1 MDINDILTLCRAGFT
16 AEQIGKMCS
25 PAPAAPAPT
34 APATPEPQGN
44 SEPANTAPAAPAPA
58 VPAPDGFADK
68 ILAAISGLKETIVAS
83 NIAASNQAAPKA
95 DTTESIFSAL
105 IGGTK

>member
-16 AEQIGKMCS
+16 AEQIGQMCGPAQADPAPTAQAAPE
-25 PAPAAPAPT
+25 PAPAAKSD
-34 APATPEPQGN
+34 PEP
-44 SEPANTAPAAPAPA
+44 TTA

-105 IGGTK
+105 IGGSK

>member
-16 AEQIGKMCS
+16 AEQIGQMCGT
-25 PAPAAPAPT
+25 AKADPAPT
-34 APATPEPQGN
+34 APAAPEP
-44 SEPANTAPAAPAPA
+44 APAPKSDPEPAPA

-83 NIAASNQAAPKA
+83 HIAASNQAAPKA

-105 IGGTK
+105 IGGSK

>member
-16 AEQIGKMCS
+16 AEQIGKMCG
-25 PAPAAPAPT
+25 PAQAAPAPT
-34 APATPEPQGN
+34 AP
-44 SEPANTAPAAPAPA
+44 TAPEPAPA
-58 VPAPDGFADK
+58 TQGDPEPAPAEPAHDNFADK

-83 NIAASNQAAPKA
+83 NIAASNQDPPKA

-105 IGGTK
+105 IGGNK

>member
-1 MDINDILTLCRAGFT
+1 MDINDILTLCRAGFP
-16 AEQIGKMCS
+16 AEQSGKMCG
-25 PAPAAPAPT
+25 PEPAAPAPT
-34 APATPEPQGN
+34 APAAPEPTPQGN
-44 SEPANTAPAAPAPA
+44 PEPAKTAPAA
-58 VPAPDGFADK
+58 PAPDGFADK

-105 IGGTK
+105 IGGSK

>member
-25 PAPAAPAPT
+25 PEPAAPAPT
-34 APATPEPQGN
+34 APAAPEPT
-44 SEPANTAPAAPAPA
+44 PAPLPKSDPEPAPA
-58 VPAPDGFADK
+58 VPAPDNFADK
-68 ILAAISGLKETIVAS
+68 ILSAISGLKETIVAS

-105 IGGTK
+105 IGGSK

>member
-16 AEQIGKMCS
+16 AEQIGKMCGS
-25 PAPAAPAPT
+25 AQAAPAPT
-34 APATPEPQGN
+34 EPTAPEPTPAPQGDPN
-44 SEPANTAPAAPAPA
+44 PAPAA
-58 VPAPDGFADK
+58 PAPDGFADK

-83 NIAASNQAAPKA
+83 NIAASNQEAPKA

>member
-16 AEQIGKMCS
+16 AEQIGKMCG
-25 PAPAAPAPT
+25 PAQAAPAPT
-34 APATPEPQGN
+34 APAEPEP
-44 SEPANTAPAAPAPA
+44 EPTAKSDPEPAPA
-58 VPAPDGFADK
+58 EPAHDNFADK

-83 NIAASNQAAPKA
+83 NIAASNQDPPKA

-105 IGGTK
+105 IGGNK

>member
-16 AEQIGKMCS
+16 AEQIGQMGGT
-25 PAPAAPAPT
+25 AQAAPAPT
-34 APATPEPQGN
+34 APAAPEPTQAPQGDP
-44 SEPANTAPAAPAPA
+44 EPANPAPA
-58 VPAPDGFADK
+58 EPAHDNFADK

-105 IGGTK
+105 IGGSK

>member
-16 AEQIGKMCS
+16 AEQIGQMCGT
-25 PAPAAPAPT
+25 AKAAPAPT
-34 APATPEPQGN
+34 APAAPEP
-44 SEPANTAPAAPAPA
+44 APAAPTPQGDPEPAPA

-83 NIAASNQAAPKA
+83 NIAASNQEPPKA

-105 IGGTK
+105 IGGSK

>member
-16 AEQIGKMCS
+16 AEQIGQMCGT
-25 PAPAAPAPT
+25 APT
-34 APATPEPQGN
+34 APTAPEP
-44 SEPANTAPAAPAPA
+44 APAPKSDPEPTPEEP
-58 VPAPDGFADK
+58 VHDNFADK

-105 IGGTK
+105 IGGNK

>member
-16 AEQIGKMCS
+16 AEQIGQMCGT
-25 PAPAAPAPT
+25 AHAAPAPT
-34 APATPEPQGN
+34 APAAPEP
-44 SEPANTAPAAPAPA
+44 APVPEGDPEPAPA
-58 VPAPDGFADK
+58 SPAPEGFADK

>member
-16 AEQIGKMCS
+16 AEQIGQMCGT
-25 PAPAAPAPT
+25 AQAAPAPT
-34 APATPEPQGN
+34 APAEP
-44 SEPANTAPAAPAPA
+44 APAPA
-58 VPAPDGFADK
+58 PKGDPEPAPAEPAHDNFADK

-95 DTTESIFSAL
+95 DTTESIFSAM

>member
-16 AEQIGKMCS
+16 AEQIGKMCG
-25 PAPAAPAPT
+25 PAQAAPAPT
-34 APATPEPQGN
+34 APAAPEP
-44 SEPANTAPAAPAPA
+44 APAPA
-58 VPAPDGFADK
+58 PQGDPEPAPAAPAPDGFADK

-83 NIAASNQAAPKA
+83 NIAASNQDPPKA

-105 IGGTK
+105 IGGNK

>member
-25 PAPAAPAPT
+25 PEPAAPAPT
-34 APATPEPQGN
+34 APAAPEP
-44 SEPANTAPAAPAPA
+44 APAPKSDLEPAPA

-68 ILAAISGLKETIVAS
+68 ILAAISGLKDTIVAS

-105 IGGTK
+105 IGGSK

>member
-1 MDINDILTLCRAGFT
+1 MYINDILSLCRAGFT
-16 AEQIGKMCS
+16 AERIGKMCVS
-25 PAPAAPAPT
+25 EPAAPAPT
-34 APATPEPQGN
+34 APAAPEP
-44 SEPANTAPAAPAPA
+44 APAPA
-58 VPAPDGFADK
+58 PKSDPEPATAVSRSDGFADK

-105 IGGTK
+105 IGGSK

>member
-25 PAPAAPAPT
+25 PEPAAPAPT
-34 APATPEPQGN
+34 APAAPEPTPQG
-44 SEPANTAPAAPAPA
+44 SPEPAKTAQAEPAH
-58 VPAPDGFADK
+58 DNIADK

-83 NIAASNQAAPKA
+83 NIAASNQAAPKE

>member
-25 PAPAAPAPT
+25 PTPAAPAPT
-34 APATPEPQGN
+34 
-44 SEPANTAPAAPAPA
+44 SPAAPEPAPA
-58 VPAPDGFADK
+58 PKTNPEPIQAAPAPDGFADK